1 MQNCK
6 KDAMITK
13 RAVVLDVTPEEDM
26 TENNN
31 LNESDNI
38 QIASFDPNLV
48 KDKKLE
54 RFLISLSVTGDG
66 KIEGSAAGRDVSG
79 DWNWIDGY
87 FCRTLMWGERE
98 LKYNCQKVTFDGRRL
113 RFISD
118 RGAGQSASFALR

>member
-1 MQNCK
+1 MIIRHLKGIGTIK
-6 KDAMITK
+6 KFGFKFI
-13 RAVVLDVTPEEDM
+13 LFF
-26 TENNN
+26 
-31 LNESDNI
+31 L
-38 QIASFDPNLV
+38 IASPIIASETTISERPDFENLV

-54 RFLISLSVTGDG
+54 RFLISLSVTSDG

>member
-1 MQNCK
+1 MILRHLEGIGTIK
-6 KDAMITK
+6 KFGFKFI
-13 RAVVLDVTPEEDM
+13 LFF
-26 TENNN
+26 
-31 LNESDNI
+31 L
-38 QIASFDPNLV
+38 IASPIIASETTISERPDFENLV

-79 DWNWIDGY
+79 DWDLVDGY
-87 FCRTLMWGERE
+87 FCRPLMWGERE

>member
-1 MQNCK
+1 MILWHPEGMGSIK
-6 KDAMITK
+6 KFGFKFI
-13 RAVVLDVTPEEDM
+13 LFF
-26 TENNN
+26 
-31 LNESDNI
+31 L
-38 QIASFDPNLV
+38 IASPIIASETTISERPDFEKLV

>member
-1 MQNCK
+1 
-6 KDAMITK
+6 MILRYLEGIGTINK
-13 RAVVLDVTPEEDM
+13 FGFKFILFF
-26 TENNN
+26 
-31 LNESDNI
+31 L
-38 QIASFDPNLV
+38 IASPIIASETTISERPEFENLV

-54 RFLISLSVTGDG
+54 RFLISLSVTDDG